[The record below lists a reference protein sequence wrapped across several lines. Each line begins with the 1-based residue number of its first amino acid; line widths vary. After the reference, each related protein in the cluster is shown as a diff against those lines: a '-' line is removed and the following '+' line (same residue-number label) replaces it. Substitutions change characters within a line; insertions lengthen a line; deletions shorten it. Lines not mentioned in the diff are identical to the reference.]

1 MKTALITGCSSG
13 FGLLTAAT
21 LAKNGFRTFA
31 TMRDLGKRGRLDA
44 ALAGAGTGNEV
55 RLGGYAIS
63 VYWARQT
70 LEALHGSKA
79 ENR

>member
-1 MKTALITGCSSG
+1 M
-13 FGLLTAAT
+13 GLLVSRS
-21 LAKNGFRTFA
+21 KRP
-31 TMRDLGKRGRLDA
+31 RDEEKTEKYDPVGILNA
-44 ALAGAGTGNEV
+44 ALAGAGTGSEV